1 MLLEPSK
8 KELRASPN
16 SSHRNTCILP
26 NYEIRADPTRS
37 SVILYKTWTRTY
49 PSERKNRGWRKTRI
63 AVNERSL
70 PGSRREREKGE
81 EGISCELVGR
91 DTSPP
96 KLRRPTSSRRPRLK
110 NESVYIGPRLISPP
124 SRHSCNQWVG
134 RHSPFSFPP
143 LIRPYR
149 VHALLPSLIFAI
161 VNRPSS
167 SPLFHCVT
175 LASNLDISF
184 SSFIYRGRIME
195 ELLARLYNAP
205 SGRISNFLI
214 FILSRAKYYTNL
226 LDQFLNER
234 PTSKKLLIIEER
246 VYSSNESKEN

>member
-1 MLLEPSK
+1 MYIFYEPSK
-8 KELRASPN
+8 KELRASTIFHPILRIETPV
-16 SSHRNTCILP
+16 SSPITKS
-26 NYEIRADPTRS
+26 EPTRS
-37 SVILYKTWTRTY
+37 SVILYKIWTRTY

-70 PGSRREREKGE
+70 PGSRRERKKG

-134 RHSPFSFPP
+134 HHSPFSFPP

-161 VNRPSS
+161 VNRLSS

-195 ELLARLYNAP
+195 ELLVARLYNAP
-205 SGRISNFLI
+205 SGI
-214 FILSRAKYYTNL
+214 FQI
-226 LDQFLNER
+226 F
-234 PTSKKLLIIEER
+234 
-246 VYSSNESKEN
+246 

>member
-1 MLLEPSK
+1 MRARGTGYESSK
-8 KELRASPN
+8 AS
-16 SSHRNTCILP
+16 
-26 NYEIRADPTRS
+26 EA
-37 SVILYKTWTRTY
+37 
-49 PSERKNRGWRKTRI
+49 
-63 AVNERSL
+63 
-70 PGSRREREKGE
+70 
-81 EGISCELVGR
+81 
-91 DTSPP
+91 
-96 KLRRPTSSRRPRLK
+96 SSRRPRLK

-134 RHSPFSFPP
+134 HNSPFSFPP

-246 VYSSNESKEN
+246 VYSSNESEEN

>member
-1 MLLEPSK
+1 MYIMYCNVYIFYEPSK
-8 KELRASPN
+8 TIHTRPGHELIQARGKIEGGERQGLRLTSDHCQGHAGRGKKERGSRAS
-16 SSHRNTCILP
+16 SW
-26 NYEIRADPTRS
+26 D
-37 SVILYKTWTRTY
+37 
-49 PSERKNRGWRKTRI
+49 
-63 AVNERSL
+63 
-70 PGSRREREKGE
+70 
-81 EGISCELVGR
+81 ELA
-91 DTSPP
+91 PP

-134 RHSPFSFPP
+134 HHSPFSFPP

-161 VNRPSS
+161 VNRLSS

-195 ELLARLYNAP
+195 ELLVARLYNAP
-205 SGRISNFLI
+205 SGI
-214 FILSRAKYYTNL
+214 FQI
-226 LDQFLNER
+226 F
-234 PTSKKLLIIEER
+234 
-246 VYSSNESKEN
+246 